1 MDKLSTIHL
10 SIPEFQTDKFANVF
24 VAENLSLPNI
34 HTLVLASFND
44 FLIKHCPGVETVSTD
59 GWEFLHSK
67 RGHYDE
73 KGERRMLGEHARRMI
88 ESAAKAEN
96 LSYFEMNQFWSER
109 ELEG

>member
-1 MDKLSTIHL
+1 MKKLSTIHL

-24 VAENLSLPNI
+24 DAENPSLPNI
-34 HTLVLASFND
+34 RTLVLASFND

-59 GWEFLHSK
+59 GWQFLHSK

-73 KGERRMLGEHARRMI
+73 KGEWRMLGEHARRMI

-96 LSYFEMNQFWSER
+96 LSYFEMNQLWSER